1 MRSHARRNIGNVIP
15 PSPRST
21 ATLTL
26 HQGGLSASCSP
37 QHQLDRAARDL
48 AASCKRVAPNTS
60 SAYPCRAVADMAQ
73 GLRFPLRIVAR
84 IIVAVLK
91 GGGPVEFGERIG
103 WLIIAFNADM
113 AEQLGRGSTA
123 MHTQCDDRRAA

>member
-1 MRSHARRNIGNVIP
+1 MRPQGRRNIGEIIP
-15 PSPRST
+15 TPRST

-26 HQGGLSASCSP
+26 HRGGLAPSCSP
-37 QHQLDRAARDL
+37 QHQLDQRARDL
-48 AASCKRVAPNTS
+48 AATCKRVVPNTS

-84 IIVAVLK
+84 IITAVLK

-103 WLIIAFNADM
+103 WLIIDFNADV
-113 AEQLGRGSTA
+113 AAQLGRTRTVDA
-123 MHTQCDDRRAA
+123 FNTFDKVA